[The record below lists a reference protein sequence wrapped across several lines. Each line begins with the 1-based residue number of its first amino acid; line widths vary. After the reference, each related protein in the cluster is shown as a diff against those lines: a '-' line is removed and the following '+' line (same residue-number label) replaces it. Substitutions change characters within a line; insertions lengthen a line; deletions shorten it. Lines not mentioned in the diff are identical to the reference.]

1 MSNETFSPQESLRL
15 IQNMIEKTKENI
27 SGQSHY
33 FLLWGWGAFL
43 AFTGQYILKVWANY
57 EHHYIVWLVTIICI
71 LAMILL
77 LKRDKNK
84 LQVRTYAGES
94 MGHLW
99 SGLGIAFF
107 VLSMI
112 FVKIGFEYCYPFFIL
127 LYGVGTFI
135 SGRILKFTPL
145 IIGGLFNFALA
156 AISVWYSMDYQLLFG
171 AAAILTSYIIPGHM
185 LRNTYKLESTAKR
198 TNN

>member
-15 IQNMIEKTKENI
+15 IQNMIEKTKQNI

-43 AFTGQYILKVWANY
+43 AFTGQFILKVWVRY
-57 EHHYIVWLVTIICI
+57 QHHYIVWWITFVCLFIMIILMKRERSKQQVT
-71 LAMILL
+71 
-77 LKRDKNK
+77 
-84 LQVRTYAGES
+84 TYAGES

-99 SGLGIAFF
+99 TGLGIAFF
-107 VLSMI
+107 VLSLL
-112 FVKIGFEYCYPFFIL
+112 FVKIGFEYCYPFYIL
-127 LYGVGTFI
+127 LYGIGTFI

-145 IIGGLFNFALA
+145 VIGGVFNFVLA
-156 AISVWYSMDYQLLFG
+156 AVSVWFNTDYQVLFG

-185 LRNTYKLESTAKR
+185 LRYKYR
-198 TNN
+198 Q